1 MRAHKGAATLAV
13 EHCATS
19 LQEGRNSKFA
29 SFELYGVQDCRIDSA
44 SFGKRVVNLGEL
56 AAERWH

>member
-1 MRAHKGAATLAV
+1 MTVRQKQI
-13 EHCATS
+13 ATS

>member
-1 MRAHKGAATLAV
+1 MCV
-13 EHCATS
+13 YIATS